1 MKTKVLD
8 YIDFEKVNILLEGF
22 NKSTG
27 FVTAI
32 LDLEGNILSKSGW
45 RQICTEFHR
54 INPET
59 SKKCSISDTELAGKM
74 AKGKKYHFYKCLNG
88 LVDVAVPIVINGEHI
103 ANLFSGQFFFEKPDI
118 SFFKKQAVKY
128 GFDEEK
134 YIKALEKV
142 PVVSKEKV
150 ITAMDFLLNMTQL
163 ISETTSQKLEQTELN
178 KTIRESEERFSKIFK
193 ASPIAISIARV
204 LDGKL
209 INVNETWCKL
219 MGFSAKEAIGH
230 NIEELDIIDN
240 ETRNKIR
247 EEFISKGKLR
257 QLESNISTKHGEK
270 KSILT
275 SAEVITF
282 GDEQFSINLVTDIN
296 ERKLAEKKLHESEE
310 RFRKIFE
317 EGPLGIAMASLTTGK
332 FISVNKAFCKMLGF
346 TEEELMEHTF
356 RDVTYPDD
364 RSNDEEAVRRLREDQ
379 IQKHTTEKRYQTKNG
394 EVIWVSRS
402 LTKIY
407 SETDQSYNALAMVKD
422 ITERKQA
429 EKELRES
436 QEMFSKAFQVG
447 PAGMTITRISDGK
460 FINANESFCK
470 MFEFDLNE
478 VIGHTSTELNM
489 WSSEERKKLIQKQ
502 LESGGLKN
510 YELIAQAKSGKLIY
524 LLFSSREIIIKGETC
539 HLTTLIDITDRK
551 QAEEE
556 LRESRAALDAA
567 LASMTDAVFISDTS
581 GKFTEFNDAFA
592 TFHRFRNKAECAKTL
607 AEYPDFLEVFLPNG
621 KLAPLDMWAVPR
633 ALRGETVSNAEY
645 SLHRKDTGESWVG
658 SYSFSPIRD
667 NAGVIVGSVVVG
679 RDITERRLAEEKIRE
694 LNDELE
700 QRVIQRTSQLEAAN
714 KELESFSY
722 SVSHDLRAP
731 LRHIN
736 GFADILSKEC
746 NDQLTENARNYLNT
760 IKDSARKMGT
770 LIDDLLSFSRTGRA
784 ELKKSSIKMDLIV
797 EDALTQIKTSI
808 TDRKIDWIIS
818 PMPEV
823 HGDYNLLRLVWV
835 NLLNNAVKYTRNKEK
850 AVIQIGYMDE
860 KREIIFY
867 IQDNGVGFDMKY
879 ADKLFGVFQRLHSTS
894 EFDGTGIG
902 LANVQRII
910 LRHGGRTWAEAETD
924 KGASFYFSIPK

>member
-1 MKTKVLD
+1 
-8 YIDFEKVNILLEGF
+8 
-22 NKSTG
+22 
-27 FVTAI
+27 
-32 LDLEGNILSKSGW
+32 
-45 RQICTEFHR
+45 
-54 INPET
+54 
-59 SKKCSISDTELAGKM
+59 
-74 AKGKKYHFYKCLNG
+74 
-88 LVDVAVPIVINGEHI
+88 
-103 ANLFSGQFFFEKPDI
+103 
-118 SFFKKQAVKY
+118 
-128 GFDEEK
+128 
-134 YIKALEKV
+134 
-142 PVVSKEKV
+142 
-150 ITAMDFLLNMTQL
+150 
-163 ISETTSQKLEQTELN
+163 
-178 KTIRESEERFSKIFK
+178 
-193 ASPIAISIARV
+193 
-204 LDGKL
+204 
-209 INVNETWCKL
+209 
-219 MGFSAKEAIGH
+219 
-230 NIEELDIIDN
+230 
-240 ETRNKIR
+240 
-247 EEFISKGKLR
+247 
-257 QLESNISTKHGEK
+257 
-270 KSILT
+270 
-275 SAEVITF
+275 
-282 GDEQFSINLVTDIN
+282 
-296 ERKLAEKKLHESEE
+296 
-310 RFRKIFE
+310 
-317 EGPLGIAMASLTTGK
+317 
-332 FISVNKAFCKMLGF
+332 
-346 TEEELMEHTF
+346 
-356 RDVTYPDD
+356 
-364 RSNDEEAVRRLREDQ
+364 
-379 IQKHTTEKRYQTKNG
+379 
-394 EVIWVSRS
+394 
-402 LTKIY
+402 
-407 SETDQSYNALAMVKD
+407 
-422 ITERKQA
+422 
-429 EKELRES
+429 
-436 QEMFSKAFQVG
+436 
-447 PAGMTITRISDGK
+447 
-460 FINANESFCK
+460 
-470 MFEFDLNE
+470 
-478 VIGHTSTELNM
+478 
-489 WSSEERKKLIQKQ
+489 
-502 LESGGLKN
+502 
-510 YELIAQAKSGKLIY
+510 
-524 LLFSSREIIIKGETC
+524 
-539 HLTTLIDITDRK
+539 
-551 QAEEE
+551 
-556 LRESRAALDAA
+556 
-567 LASMTDAVFISDTS
+567 
-581 GKFTEFNDAFA
+581 
-592 TFHRFRNKAECAKTL
+592 
-607 AEYPDFLEVFLPNG
+607 
-621 KLAPLDMWAVPR
+621 MWAVPR